1 MDKIFIQTS
10 IEAGEEKNI
19 DFDLTIEFLQNLWD
33 KQQGACALTGI
44 VFQDSIED
52 KHKRRPYIPSIDRMQ
67 SEIGYL
73 KNNVRFVCVAVNMAL
88 FTWGE
93 KIFDT
98 IVMARI
104 EKCSPIVD
112 KVQIIKQKEPKDT
125 LLWKSPKK
133 TEWIRCV

>member
-1 MDKIFIQTS
+1 
-10 IEAGEEKNI
+10 
-19 DFDLTIEFLQNLWD
+19 
-33 KQQGACALTGI
+33 
-44 VFQDSIED
+44 
-52 KHKRRPYIPSIDRMQ
+52 MQ